1 MNIKLW
7 RTKSLAEAQTETEI
21 EIEIDRPKDEEL
33 LKRWACLRLRH
44 YRPKC
49 WVSKPIARTSR
60 LEEPKLGLPHTWLA
74 YFCSL

>member
-33 LKRWACLRLRH
+33 LKR
-44 YRPKC
+44 
-49 WVSKPIARTSR
+49 
-60 LEEPKLGLPHTWLA
+60 
-74 YFCSL
+74 